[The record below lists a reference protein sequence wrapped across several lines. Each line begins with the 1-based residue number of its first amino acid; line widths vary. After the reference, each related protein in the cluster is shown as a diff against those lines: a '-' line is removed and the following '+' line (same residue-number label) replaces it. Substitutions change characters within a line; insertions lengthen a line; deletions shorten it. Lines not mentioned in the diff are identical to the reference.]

1 MENKEIKNISYC
13 DICGKEVEERLLN
26 NAAPLNQLTSLIKK
40 CCRDCNFKYV
50 LRARLFGIGDD
61 KLQKEIQMEL
71 IETQLKKT
79 AIELLEKRRNE

>member
-1 MENKEIKNISYC
+1 MANKKIKNIAYC
-13 DICGKEVEERLLN
+13 DIWGKEVEERLLN

-61 KLQKEIQMEL
+61 NLQKEIQMLL
-71 IETQLKKT
+71 IETELKKT
-79 AIELLEKRRNE
+79 AIELLEKRKNE